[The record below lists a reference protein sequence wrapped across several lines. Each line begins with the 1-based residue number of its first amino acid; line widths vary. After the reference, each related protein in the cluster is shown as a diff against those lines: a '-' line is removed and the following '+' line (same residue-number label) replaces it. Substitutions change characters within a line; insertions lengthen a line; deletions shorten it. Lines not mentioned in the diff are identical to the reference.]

1 MIQLTL
7 HICTTHVY
15 EKLRLCTT
23 SPREPTSAGTL
34 PLMQVPC
41 PTDATQLR
49 NRQTLIDAS
58 TPLPYFRPFK
68 LCVYSGPRRV
78 LAPGLGREFL
88 VYPFTAAVSHIEFFV
103 A

>member
-1 MIQLTL
+1 
-7 HICTTHVY
+7 
-15 EKLRLCTT
+15 
-23 SPREPTSAGTL
+23 
-34 PLMQVPC
+34 MQVPC

-78 LAPGLGREFL
+78 LAPGLVREFL